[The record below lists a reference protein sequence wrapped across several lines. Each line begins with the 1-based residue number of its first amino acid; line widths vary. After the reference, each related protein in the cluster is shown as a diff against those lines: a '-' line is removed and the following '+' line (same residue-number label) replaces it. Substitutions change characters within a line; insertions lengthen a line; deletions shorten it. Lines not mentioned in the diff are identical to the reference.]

1 MNRREF
7 LMGSAMT
14 VAAAGRG
21 RAQTPDRA
29 KLDRVGIMTYS
40 FDRIMKIAGRPDD
53 PARTLEILETPAMF
67 ADRYHVHNVEVQHSH
82 FASTESSYFK
92 EFRSRLAK
100 SKSRISNINLEFGN
114 MNISSAEPVLRVQA
128 IDLTK
133 RWIDHAVEL
142 ECPRV
147 MVNQGTP
154 TPENKLT
161 AIATLKTMGEYGR
174 SKKVMVAM
182 ENRGGGGGRG
192 ASGAPAGQ
200 PPQPQSPAPPAPA
213 VWILLAEIIKTS
225 GTYANCD
232 IGNFPDQE
240 TQHNGMR
247 ALFPMTDGN
256 CHVKMNPARFDL
268 PAALALTKELG
279 YKGLYSIEAGG
290 AGDPYEAVQNIYDVL
305 LANI

>member
-7 LMGSAMT
+7 LGGSAMA
-14 VAAAGRG
+14 VAGLR
-21 RAQTPDRA
+21 RVRSAQPDPA
-29 KLDRVGIMTYS
+29 KLERVGIMTYS
-40 FDRIMKIAGRPDD
+40 FDRIMKIGGRDD
-53 PARTLEILETPAMF
+53 PARVLDILDTPEMF

-92 EFRSRLAK
+92 EFRGRLAK
-100 SKSRISNINLEFGN
+100 TKSRITNINLEFGN
-114 MNISSAEPVLRVQA
+114 MNISTGDAVLRLQA

-133 RWIDHAVEL
+133 QWIDHAVEL
-142 ECPRV
+142 GCPRV
-147 MVNQGTP
+147 MVNQGSP
-154 TPENKLT
+154 TQENKQT
-161 AIATLKTMGEYGR
+161 AIATLQTMGLYGK
-174 SKKVMVAM
+174 SKNVMVAM
-182 ENRGGGGGRG
+182 ENRGGG
-192 ASGAPAGQ
+192 AQAQPQAPA
-200 PPQPQSPAPPAPA
+200 
-213 VWILLAEIIKTS
+213 WILLAEIIKAS

-232 IGNFPDQE
+232 IGNFPDQD

-256 CHVKMNPARFDL
+256 CHVKLNPARFDL

-290 AGDPYEAVQNIYDVL
+290 SGDPYENVQNIYDVL